1 VRLQRKQAFL
11 QYKHSDKLKTLILK
25 SGRERSLNNR
35 HPWVFSG
42 AIKTMPK
49 AENGEIIA
57 VCTNHN
63 ELLGYG
69 FFSPNSQITC
79 RVFEFTDAQLEINAT
94 FWKQK
99 VNNAFALRQ
108 VILPANTNIYRL
120 LHAEGDFLPGV
131 IIDVYDDTAVVQ
143 LLVKGTE
150 LISSFLFEALR
161 ENGIRYIYLKTKQN
175 TQRLEE
181 VGLESGWVGESR
193 NMPIKALENGVT
205 FLVDVEKGQKTGF
218 FIDQREN
225 RKIVGEYSKGKKVLN
240 TFSYSGGFSLYALA
254 NGATLVHSVDSSKE
268 AIDMCDKNVEANAL
282 TGIHQSFVQDVFDFM
297 KESTE
302 DYDIMVLDP
311 PAFAKNA
318 RSVPNASRGY
328 KNLNLAAF
336 KQIKPGG
343 LVFTFSCSQ
352 HIDRDLFRKI
362 VFGAAADAKRNIRI
376 VRQLTQPEDH
386 PINIFHPE
394 GEYLKGLLLYVE

>member
-1 VRLQRKQAFL
+1 MQHKHTQKLQ
-11 QYKHSDKLKTLILK
+11 TLTLK
-25 SGRERSLNNR
+25 SGRERSLVNR

-42 AIKTMPK
+42 AVKNMPK
-49 AENGEIIA
+49 AGNGEIVK

-79 RVFEFTDAQLEINAT
+79 RVFEFTDKELEPDAT
-94 FWKQK
+94 FWKEK
-99 VNNAFALRQ
+99 IKRAHALRKL
-108 VILPANTNIYRL
+108 VLPAQTNIYRL

-131 IIDVYDDTAVVQ
+131 IIDIYANTAVIQ
-143 LLVKGTE
+143 LLIKGTE
-150 LISSFLFEALR
+150 LISQHIFEGLR
-161 ENGIRYIYLKTKQN
+161 EIGISHIYLKTKQN

-181 VGLESGWVGESR
+181 VGLESGWVGTPCP
-193 NMPIKALENGVT
+193 MPIAAQENGIT

-225 RKIVGEYSKGKKVLN
+225 RNILGAYSKGKKVLN

-254 NGATLVHSVDSSKE
+254 SGASLVHSVDSSKE
-268 AIDMCDKNVEANAL
+268 AIDMCEKNVEANHA
-282 TGIHQSFVQDVFDFM
+282 GANHAGFVADVFDFLQQN
-297 KESTE
+297 KE

-318 RSVPNASRGY
+318 KSVPNASRGY
-328 KNLNLAAF
+328 KNLNLIAF

-362 VFGAAADAKRNIRI
+362 VFSAAADAGRNVRI
-376 VRQLTQPEDH
+376 IKQLTQPEDH

-394 GEYLKGLLLYVE
+394 GEYLKGLLLHVE

>member
-1 VRLQRKQAFL
+1 M
-11 QYKHSDKLKTLILK
+11 KTLILK
-25 SGRERSLNNR
+25 SGRERSLVNR

-42 AIKTMPK
+42 AVKTLPK
-49 AENGEIIA
+49 AENGEIIK
-57 VCTNHN
+57 VCTNHD

-79 RVFEFTDAQLEINAT
+79 RVFEFTNEEIIPDAA

-99 VNNAFALRQ
+99 INNAFALRKM
-108 VILPANTNIYRL
+108 VLPANTNIFRL

-150 LISSFLFEALR
+150 LISQLLFEGLR
-161 ENGIRYIYLKTKQN
+161 EQGIKHIYLKTKQN

-181 VGLESGWVGESR
+181 VSLESGWIGEAR
-193 NMPIKALENGVT
+193 EMPIAAQENGIT

-218 FIDQREN
+218 FIDQRKN
-225 RKIVGEYSKGKKVLN
+225 RDILGQYSKGKKVLN

-254 NGATLVHSVDSSKE
+254 AGATLVHSVDSSKE
-268 AIDMCDKNVEANAL
+268 AIEMCDRNVEANNHK
-282 TGIHQSFVQDVFDFM
+282 GNHESFVQDVFDFM
-297 KESTE
+297 QQSNE
-302 DYDIMVLDP
+302 DYDVMVLDP

-336 KQIKPGG
+336 KKIKPGG
-343 LVFTFSCSQ
+343 FIFTFSCSQ

-362 VFGAAADAKRNIRI
+362 IFGAAADAKRNVRI
-376 VRQLTQPEDH
+376 VKQLTQPEDH

>member
-1 VRLQRKQAFL
+1 M
-11 QYKHSDKLKTLILK
+11 KTLILK
-25 SGRERSLNNR
+25 SGRERSLVNR

-42 AIKTMPK
+42 AVKTLPK
-49 AENGEIIA
+49 AENGEIIK
-57 VCTNHN
+57 VCTNHD

-79 RVFEFTDAQLEINAT
+79 RVFEFTNEEITTDAV

-99 VNNAFALRQ
+99 IKNAFNLRKL
-108 VILPANTNIYRL
+108 VLPENTNIFRL

-150 LISSFLFEALR
+150 LISGHLFEGLQ
-161 ENGIRYIYLKTKQN
+161 EQGIKHIYLKTKQN

-181 VGLESGWVGESR
+181 VTLESGWVGEARS
-193 NMPIKALENGVT
+193 MPITAKENGIT

-225 RKIVGEYSKGKKVLN
+225 RNILGQYSKGKKVLN

-254 NGATLVHSVDSSKE
+254 AGAELVHSVDSSKE
-268 AIDMCDKNVEANAL
+268 AIEMCDKNVAANTL
-282 TGIHQSFVQDVFDFM
+282 NGTHQSYVQDVFEFM
-297 KESTE
+297 QQSTA

-328 KNLNLAAF
+328 KNLNLTAF
-336 KQIKPGG
+336 KKIKPGG
-343 LVFTFSCSQ
+343 LIFTFSCSQ

-362 VFGAAADAKRNIRI
+362 IFGAAADARRNVRI
-376 VRQLTQPEDH
+376 VKQLTQPEDH

>member
-1 VRLQRKQAFL
+1 MQ
-11 QYKHSDKLKTLILK
+11 TLFLK
-25 SGRERSLNNR
+25 SGRERSLVNR

-42 AIKTMPK
+42 AVKTLPQAK
-49 AENGEIIA
+49 NGEIIK
-57 VCTNHN
+57 VCTNNN

-79 RVFEFTDAQLEINAT
+79 RVFEFTSAEINIDAD

-99 VNNAFALRQ
+99 VKRAYDLRKL
-108 VILPANTNIYRL
+108 VLPEKTNIYRL

-150 LISSFLFEALR
+150 LISQFIFDALHEAGL
-161 ENGIRYIYLKTKQN
+161 EHIYLKTKQN
-175 TQRLEE
+175 TQRLED
-181 VGLESGWVGESR
+181 VGLESGWVGEPRS
-193 NMPIKALENGVT
+193 MPIAALENGVK

-225 RKIVGEYSKGKKVLN
+225 RKILGEYSKGKKVLN

-254 NGATLVHSVDSSKE
+254 SGATLVHSVDSSKE
-268 AIDMCDKNVEANAL
+268 AIDMCDQNVTANFNKAP
-282 TGIHQSFVQDVFDFM
+282 HASYVQDVFDFM
-297 KESTE
+297 KQNKE

-318 RSVPNASRGY
+318 KSVPNASRGY
-328 KNLNLAAF
+328 KNLNLIAF
-336 KQIKPGG
+336 KTIKPGG

-362 VFGAAADAKRNIRI
+362 VFSAAADAGRNVRI
-376 VRQLTQPEDH
+376 LKQLTQPEDH

-394 GEYLKGLLLYVE
+394 GEYLKGLLLHVE

>member
-1 VRLQRKQAFL
+1 LQ
-11 QYKHSDKLKTLILK
+11 TLFLK
-25 SGRERSLNNR
+25 SGRERSLVNR

-42 AIKTMPK
+42 AVKTLPK
-49 AENGEIIA
+49 AENGEIVK

-63 ELLGYG
+63 DLLGYG

-79 RVFEFTDAQLEINAT
+79 RVFEFTSTEITIDAN

-99 VNNAFALRQ
+99 VKRAIDLRKL
-108 VILPANTNIYRL
+108 VLPENTNIYRL

-131 IIDVYDDTAVVQ
+131 IIDVYHDTAVVQ

-150 LISSFLFEALR
+150 LISQFIFDALNEAGLKH
-161 ENGIRYIYLKTKQN
+161 IYLKTKQN

-181 VGLESGWVGESR
+181 VELESGWVGEPRS
-193 NMPIKALENGVT
+193 MPIAAIENGVK

-225 RKIVGEYSKGKKVLN
+225 RRILGEYSKGKKVLN

-254 NGATLVHSVDSSKE
+254 SGASLVHSVDSSKE
-268 AIDMCDKNVEANAL
+268 AIDMCDQNVATNFNNAP
-282 TGIHQSFVQDVFDFM
+282 HASYVQDVFDFM
-297 KESTE
+297 KENKE

-318 RSVPNASRGY
+318 KAVPNASRGY
-328 KNLNLAAF
+328 KNLNLIAF
-336 KQIKPGG
+336 KTIKPGG

-362 VFGAAADAKRNIRI
+362 VFGAAADAGRNLRI
-376 VRQLTQPEDH
+376 LKQLTQPEDH

-394 GEYLKGLLLYVE
+394 GEYLKGLLLHVE